1 MHIYIYLSIY
11 LSIYLYIYIYIHIYI
26 YLYIH
31 IYVYININIF
41 VYIFTYI
48 YIYIPLAVFCSVH
61 SPLFGGDGNSLSSF
75 YLLQTGPFAGPLSS
89 EHGTH
94 TTMTTKYGLRFQVK
108 S

>member
-1 MHIYIYLSIY
+1 MYVHMYICIYICIY
-11 LSIYLYIYIYIHIYI
+11 KHKYIYTH
-26 YLYIH
+26 
-31 IYVYININIF
+31 
-41 VYIFTYI
+41 TYI
-48 YIYIPLAVFCSVH
+48 YIYIPLGVFCSVH